1 MIRNRFLVLGVTAFL
16 CGALLLAG
24 VGGVGASH
32 SSENYDEEV
41 VEGQT
46 YWGGQVLAFDDA
58 NFNGE
63 TWDNSSELTIRY
75 GENGTVAKEFTPDSD
90 GHYLFESEW
99 SFEQYG
105 AGTYYLEGENGTYEF
120 ELVEQ
125 TLAAEFNDSSVQ
137 HNETVTVEVES
148 NRNGYDMV
156 IESSDFTAEELAA
169 IFAEASVETVDGED
183 KAVVSNVDSTDE
195 LTAEFSEDDG
205 AGTYEFT
212 FSSMDTNAESSAEV
226 TVNQNGNPAGQFLD
240 AQNQVSVGNTVE
252 FVVELENTSEGTVEF
267 GGEAKS
273 YSHSVNVTDTNG
285 DGEVTVVFDA
295 SAAGTP
301 KETFYGVEDSNDVV
315 TEGNNETD
323 TPGPL
328 AKGSYN
334 RTLLVNG
341 EQYDSGV
348 TAVTSRTTAGL
359 STEALPYDWNS
370 SENTTFEAS
379 NELTTVAEE
388 DHVVVQLDTT
398 GLNGYMENEDVS
410 ASDLNEGSS
419 FANNYGFYV
428 TIVEENPEPN
438 QKAEEIRPGE
448 AEYFTYSNNQV
459 VLVFDTDDVNADAN
473 ETYKAT
479 ANFTESYPYNSDSE
493 TYSAFFTM
501 EERTISVP
509 SEYTPEPGAEHDME
523 VQVTNEEETQF
534 EIDTNLADGTEVVV
548 QLLREGED
556 PFFERHTVPV
566 EDGQLVV
573 TPLDMNESE
582 TGKSVELSVTTVD
595 ETIELKVVEE
605 PTGEASVTVSDSE
618 QETDAGEN
626 YVAPFTVTNV
636 GNATMDVDVA
646 YTFGGDV
653 VVRETVTLDPDEE
666 YRVSRT
672 VNEAGEYEQGVVVNN
687 ETYMLPNVTVH
698 GETTTEFDVE
708 GPVSPGEPF
717 NVTVMPENVNRNM
730 TVDVS
735 FNGETKEVLFTET
748 GTQNKTVTFTAPD
761 EEGEY
766 NVTVE
771 DDAQAK
777 QSNTLSVEQTETPTP
792 TPGQDYND
800 TNTAIALLI
809 IFAIVVGAGVL
820 AVFASRRD
828 NNQTQRRRRR

>member
-1 MIRNRFLVLGVTAFL
+1 MVRNRFLVIGVTAL
-16 CGALLLAG
+16 ICGALLLAG
-24 VGGVGASH
+24 VGSVGASH

-63 TWDNSSELTIRY
+63 DWDSNSELTIRY
-75 GENGTVAKEFTPDSD
+75 GENRTVAKEFSPDSD
-90 GHYLFESEW
+90 GHYLFESDFV
-99 SFEQYG
+99 FEQYG

-125 TLAAEFNDSSVQ
+125 TLVAEFNDSSVQ
-137 HNETVTVEVES
+137 HNETVTVEVRS
-148 NRNGYDMV
+148 NRNGYEMV
-156 IESSDFTAEELAA
+156 IESSEFTAEELSA

-183 KAVVSNVDSTDE
+183 NAVVSNVESREE

-212 FSSMDTNAESSAEV
+212 FSSMDVNTDSSAEV
-226 TVNQNGNPAGQFLD
+226 AVNQTGDADGQFSD

-252 FVVELENTSEGTVEF
+252 FVVELENTSEATVEF

-285 DGEVTVVFDA
+285 DGEVTVVFDV
-295 SAAGTP
+295 SAAGNP
-301 KETFYGVEDSNDVV
+301 EETFYGVEDSNDMV

-334 RTLLVNG
+334 RTLVVNG

-348 TAVTSRTTAGL
+348 TAVTRRTTSGL
-359 STEALPYDWNS
+359 STEALPYDWS
-370 SENTTFEAS
+370 ADENTTFEAS
-379 NELTTVAEE
+379 NELSTVAEE
-388 DHVVVQLDTT
+388 DYVVVQLNTT

-410 ASDLNEGSS
+410 ASDLNKGSS
-419 FANNYGFYV
+419 FADNYGFYV
-428 TIVEENPEPN
+428 TVVEENPEPN

-479 ANFTESYPYNSDSE
+479 ANFTESYPYNSGSE

-509 SEYTPEPGAEHDME
+509 SEYTPETGAEHDME
-523 VQVTNEEETQF
+523 VQVTNEKETQF
-534 EIDTNLADGTEVVV
+534 EIDTNLADGTAVVV
-548 QLLREGED
+548 QLLRGGED

-573 TPLDMNESE
+573 TPFDMNESE

-595 ETIELKVVEE
+595 ETIELKVVEK

-618 QETDAGEN
+618 QESEVGDD

-636 GNATMDVDVA
+636 GNATMDVDVS
-646 YTFGGDV
+646 YTFDGDAV
-653 VVRETVTLDPDEE
+653 VSKTVTLDSDEE

-672 VNEAGEYEQGVVVNN
+672 VKEAGEYEQSVVVNN
-687 ETYMLPNVTVH
+687 ETYTLPNVTVH
-698 GETTTEFDVE
+698 GETVTDVDVD
-708 GPVSPGEPF
+708 GPVSPGETF
-717 NVTVMPENVNRNM
+717 NVTVTAENVNKNT

-735 FNGETKEVLFTET
+735 FNGETKEVLFTIP
-748 GTQNKTVTFTAPD
+748 QNKTVTFTAPE

-766 NVTVE
+766 DVTVE
-771 DDAQAK
+771 NDDNQVE

-792 TPGQDYND
+792 TPGQNYND
-800 TNTAIALLI
+800 INTSIALLI
-809 IFAIVVGAGVL
+809 IFAIIVGAGIL
-820 AVFASRRD
+820 AVFATRRSD
-828 NNQTQRRRRR
+828 NQTRRRRRK